1 MLGFPLGLKSSVQYI
16 TKSRW
21 RLRSVGPL
29 AGCLNVMNGSMHL
42 VSIKATKAPG
52 AAHAEPV
59 VTIPYDKLQALSP
72 DALEKLRKA
81 FVGPHAYGAVA
92 ITNIPSYGELKRKAF
107 RAGIDLALLDADG
120 RKTAAA
126 VNNTYPGWSGTPGSE
141 THPLQSSF
149 LFNVK
154 EELPGGKPDPFFGKN
169 IFPSE
174 EYKKT
179 WVSFSTLM
187 YSTALQVLRGCDRLM
202 EREVKHW
209 QGRSLECLGDQG
221 PALAGRFICY
231 DSGFTRED
239 RLLEQAEEALAAAE
253 NSSSQVASA
262 PAGRQ
267 VGHADDGLASMR
279 THSTPVKSAGHAGDG
294 LASMRTHSTPVKT
307 AGHAGDGLAS
317 MRTHSTPVKSAGHA
331 GDGLASMRTHS
342 TPVKTAGHA
351 GDGLASM
358 RTHSTPVKSAGHAG
372 DGLASMRTHSTPV
385 KTAGH
390 AGDGLASM
398 RTHSTP
404 VKSAGHAGDGLAS
417 MRTHSTPVKTAG
429 HAGDGLA
436 SMRTHSTPV
445 KSAGHAGD
453 GLASMRTHST
463 PVKTAGHAG
472 DGLASM
478 RTHSTPVKSAGHAGD
493 GLASMRTHSTPVK
506 TSGHAGDGLAST
518 RTHSMPVKSAGL
530 GGEFQASSRAQAA
543 FSTIAEPSASTDYD
557 SLDGFDPFGE
567 SAILTENSEEA
578 ANETDYWLPWH
589 IDSNFVTILHQEM
602 YADFTTGE
610 FVPPPVNT
618 GLKMMNEVG
627 QTTLLDCD
635 GHDTMLLQFGAF
647 GQIYTGGQ
655 IQACRHAV
663 MNPVLPGLT
672 RFNFCNFWYVP
683 WQTVCQA
690 PEGMADSAVN
700 KGWNAM
706 MDEQY
711 LDITMRQSFSAFRQF
726 MVSPEARL
734 QFADSQ
740 RFKELSEVLPMVRQH
755 KPGAAGGKLNIQVDV
770 LTDVRCPFS
779 FISQKNLETAIRN
792 QSLQDQVA
800 VRYHPIFLNP
810 NIPKEGLNLDDYLW
824 WEFGHSKEYA
834 RSADYPLRKH
844 GREAGIDMNPERRVV
859 NTFDAFCLIEAAQ
872 EKGVQHELVQLLS
885 HWYFE
890 AAKDISD
897 AEVLKAAAEAV
908 GLQGEAALARAKEL
922 RPLVQSR
929 YEEMS
934 AMLGE
939 VPHFLLREQAS
950 GKGLEVGGLRTV
962 ESWEQVLQDV
972 LERGNFMGMTIDG
985 PHGQEVRLEVAN
997 PFGAVSHA
1005 LPAQHGW
1012 VPESW
1017 PYEDADFLRM
1027 DERPDVVFHEQPK
1040 LVQHLDE
1047 NSLHHLTK
1055 VYDAI
1060 FKALPDDFAVLD
1072 LCSSWVSHYP
1082 EDVRRASQVAVHGLN
1097 MAELHANPQATER
1110 HVQDLNSEAA
1120 LPWAAG
1126 SFDLVTLALSVQ
1138 YLTNPRAVFAEM
1150 QRVLKPGGMAVV
1162 AFSHRCFI
1170 EKAVKVWAEDTSNG
1184 EGQAH
1189 LICQYFQHGPKNG
1202 WEKVATADVSPTH
1215 GDPLWLVT
1223 AVKPK

>member
-1 MLGFPLGLKSSVQYI
+1 PNLCSKFAFAETSRPPSLTSCDMLGFPLGLKSSVQYI

-42 VSIKATKAPG
+42 VSIKAQSTVAGVQTTKAPG

-239 RLLEQAEEALAAAE
+239 RLLEQAEALAAAE

-317 MRTHSTPVKSAGHA
+317 
-331 GDGLASMRTHS
+331 
-342 TPVKTAGHA
+342 
-351 GDGLASM
+351 
-358 RTHSTPVKSAGHAG
+358 
-372 DGLASMRTHSTPV
+372 
-385 KTAGH
+385 
-390 AGDGLASM
+390 
-398 RTHSTP
+398 
-404 VKSAGHAGDGLAS
+404 
-417 MRTHSTPVKTAG
+417 
-429 HAGDGLA
+429 
-436 SMRTHSTPV
+436 
-445 KSAGHAGD
+445 
-453 GLASMRTHST
+453 
-463 PVKTAGHAG
+463 
-472 DGLASM
+472 
-478 RTHSTPVKSAGHAGD
+478 
-493 GLASMRTHSTPVK
+493 
-506 TSGHAGDGLAST
+506 T

-530 GGEFQASSRAQAA
+530 GGDFQASSRAQAA

-1202 WEKVATADVSPTH
+1202 WEKVATAAPWPV
-1215 GDPLWLVT
+1215 G
-1223 AVKPK
+1223 

>member
-1 MLGFPLGLKSSVQYI
+1 PNLCSKFAFAETSRPPSLTSCDMLGFPLGLKSSVQYI

-42 VSIKATKAPG
+42 VSIKTTKAPG

-239 RLLEQAEEALAAAE
+239 RLLEQAEALAAAE

-317 MRTHSTPVKSAGHA
+317 
-331 GDGLASMRTHS
+331 
-342 TPVKTAGHA
+342 
-351 GDGLASM
+351 
-358 RTHSTPVKSAGHAG
+358 
-372 DGLASMRTHSTPV
+372 
-385 KTAGH
+385 
-390 AGDGLASM
+390 
-398 RTHSTP
+398 
-404 VKSAGHAGDGLAS
+404 
-417 MRTHSTPVKTAG
+417 
-429 HAGDGLA
+429 
-436 SMRTHSTPV
+436 
-445 KSAGHAGD
+445 
-453 GLASMRTHST
+453 
-463 PVKTAGHAG
+463 
-472 DGLASM
+472 
-478 RTHSTPVKSAGHAGD
+478 
-493 GLASMRTHSTPVK
+493 
-506 TSGHAGDGLAST
+506 T

-530 GGEFQASSRAQAA
+530 GGDFQASSRAQAA

-1202 WEKVATADVSPTH
+1202 WEKVATAAPWPV
-1215 GDPLWLVT
+1215 G
-1223 AVKPK
+1223 